1 MAPAMKRN
9 KQLRQVLLGSF
20 LLLSCLLFAFVMDR
34 YQKSTAPDRVEAPP
48 SSSADLSIDQFHYT
62 ETRDGK
68 PLWEMNAET
77 AEHDL
82 SNGLTRV
89 QGVKVVFF
97 THDAPGNLTLTA
109 REGVWQEQQRRLQ
122 IQSDVVLQ
130 SPERYTCYADQLIY
144 TEADSHLRSSGPV
157 RLVSSQVELRGTG
170 LDIDIAGKKLQVLA
184 DVWSSWDMG
193 RLLKEQ
199 G

>member
-1 MAPAMKRN
+1 MKRN
-9 KQLRQVLLGSF
+9 QQLRQVLLGSF
-20 LLLSCLLFAFVMDR
+20 LLLSCLLLAFVLDR
-34 YQKSTAPDRVEAPP
+34 YQKSAVPERVEAPP
-48 SSSADLSIDQFHYT
+48 TSSADLSIDQFHYT

-68 PLWEMNAET
+68 TLWELNAKT

-82 SNGLTRV
+82 STGLTRV
-89 QGVKVVFF
+89 QDVKVVFF
-97 THDAPGNLTLTA
+97 THDTPGNLTLTA
-109 REGVWQEQQRRLQ
+109 REGIWQEQQRRLQ
-122 IQSDVVLQ
+122 IHSDVVLQ
-130 SPERYTCYADQLIY
+130 SPDRYTCYADQLIY

-170 LDIDIAGKKLQVLA
+170 LDIDVAGKKLRLLA
-184 DVWSSWDMG
+184 DVWSSWNMI